1 LPHYLGTARLA
12 TGLSRLVAEKQI
24 IIEIGRQFLSVTGT
38 MAKVQPQVGLSS
50 EKKNSSFGK
59 GGAIDRDRLA

>member
-1 LPHYLGTARLA
+1 LA
-12 TGLSRLVAEKQI
+12 GN
-24 IIEIGRQFLSVTGT
+24 FLSVTGT